1 MSLGHSPQLAATGL
15 VLNLDPGN
23 TRSLNDVS
31 ANVLPTPETFSSW
44 SLGPNSTFKGLAPGP
59 DGSSSGFK
67 LQGNGSGGNIF
78 LMKTVS
84 YLLNATYTA
93 SCWARLSS
101 GTVPTSGMIMT
112 IGYGNAV
119 GAEQRATVAMNG
131 NLTSTWQRFSVTYT
145 SLFAGNYNAY
155 FAADQNNTAEI
166 EVWGMQVEL
175 GSISTPYYPASR
187 PVTTTWKDLTS
198 NNYNAT
204 LGISTLSS
212 VEVLVVAGGGAGGGY
227 HGGGGGAGGVIYNAN
242 FSVTPGTSYT
252 VTVGA
257 GGAAATAIS
266 STGNPGDN
274 SVFGTLTAFGGGA
287 GISQGLEALARNVG
301 GSGGGGCDGSAG
313 VNHPGGIGVPGQGFP
328 GGAVFGDGPPLFIN
342 YATAGGGG
350 AGGPGTGPTS
360 VTGGAGGPGLP
371 YSISGSLRFYG
382 GGGGGTQ
389 LGTGTGSPPVASY
402 GLGGVGGGGI
412 GGYTLFAGGPA
423 VRVSTNGEPN
433 TGGGGGGYLYS
444 GLGGGAGGS
453 GIVIVRYP
461 GRLQK
466 ATGGI
471 VTVVDNFT
479 IHTFT
484 SGTSTFVPYNFISP
498 KYSTTAGG
506 CLTFNGIDQIVD
518 LNVSAYDLGIRRHA
532 TFSGWMMTNL
542 GGAYLLSDWD
552 NLGMTLRFNDLTSAD
567 FYVYGSNRRITA
579 AYTFTVNVWYNIVG
593 VMDGANMYMYINGT
607 LVGTQTLGEDIGASP
622 RTLKISA
629 RGDYSPP
636 SSLQR
641 VGSLQIYNR
650 ALSASEVTNNFNALK
665 GRYGL

>member
-1 MSLGHSPQLAATGL
+1 
-15 VLNLDPGN
+15 
-23 TRSLNDVS
+23 
-31 ANVLPTPETFSSW
+31 
-44 SLGPNSTFKGLAPGP
+44 
-59 DGSSSGFK
+59 
-67 LQGNGSGGNIF
+67 
-78 LMKTVS
+78 
-84 YLLNATYTA
+84 
-93 SCWARLSS
+93 
-101 GTVPTSGMIMT
+101 
-112 IGYGNAV
+112 
-119 GAEQRATVAMNG
+119 MNG

-175 GSISTPYYPASR
+175 GSTATPYYPVSR

-212 VEVLVVAGGGAGGGY
+212 VEVLVV
-227 HGGGGGAGGVIYNAN
+227 GGGGGAGFDGAGGGGGGGVIYNPN
-242 FSVTPGTSYT
+242 FSVTQGTTYT
-252 VTVGA
+252 VTVGT
-257 GGAAATAIS
+257 GGAASVLAGPNQFGANG
-266 STGNPGDN
+266 GN
-274 SVFGTLTAFGGGA
+274 SIFGSLVALGGGGGGSKQA
-287 GISQGLEALARNVG
+287 SGLSG
-301 GSGGGGCDGSAG
+301 GSGGGVGHTIGF
-313 VNHPGGIGVPGQGFP
+313 NPGPGTPGQGFS
-328 GGAVFGDGPPLFIN
+328 GGNSVNEGGG
-342 YATAGGGG
+342 GGGG
-350 AGGPGTGPTS
+350 AGSPGTNASNSPVITAGN
-360 VTGGAGGPGLP
+360 GGNGILN
-371 YSISGSLRFYG
+371 SISGTATYYG
-382 GGGGGTQ
+382 
-389 LGTGTGSPPVASY
+389 A
-402 GLGGVGGGGI
+402 
-412 GGYTLFAGGPA
+412 
-423 VRVSTNGEPN
+423 
-433 TGGGGGGYLYS
+433 
-444 GLGGGAGGS
+444 GGAGGS
-453 GIVIVRYP
+453 WSGLGGLGGLGGGGNGGGTIVGTGFGTPGTGFGAGGAANGNLTNTLGCTSGAGFQGIVIVRYP

-552 NLGMTLRFNDLTSAD
+552 NLGMTLRFNDLNSAD
-567 FYVYGSNRRITA
+567 FYIYGSNRRITA

-607 LVGTQTLGEDIGASP
+607 LVGTQTLGEDIGASS

-650 ALSASEVTNNFNALK
+650 ALSAAEVTNNFNALK